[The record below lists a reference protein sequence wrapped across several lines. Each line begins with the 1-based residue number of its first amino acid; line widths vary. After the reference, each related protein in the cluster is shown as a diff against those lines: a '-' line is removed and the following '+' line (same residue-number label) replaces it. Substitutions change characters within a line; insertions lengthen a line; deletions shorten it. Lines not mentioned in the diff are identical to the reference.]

1 MSMLVLIRHGET
13 EMAGKF
19 CGHSELVLNGKWQWR
34 SVGAQRC

>member
-19 CGHSELVLNGKWQWR
+19 CGHSELVLNGNAE
-34 SVGAQRC
+34 V